1 MNRRRIV
8 RGSEGDMKTEII
20 YLICYAFILTD
31 WIYMKVKY
39 GEWSTRFTL
48 CVVATAL
55 FVTAAMHWKG

>member
-1 MNRRRIV
+1 MADGLPVEV
-8 RGSEGDMKTEII
+8 REKMKIEII

>member
-1 MNRRRIV
+1 
-8 RGSEGDMKTEII
+8 MKTEII
-20 YLICYAFILTD
+20 YLICYAFILID

-48 CVVATAL
+48 CIVATAL